1 MKATKDD
8 ALNRLTQAINPIP
21 SNPLETYTYD
31 PVGNWER
38 GRRNGVRRNGVGE
51 ETGSHLYL

>member
-38 GRRNGVRRNGVGE
+38 GRRNGVGE